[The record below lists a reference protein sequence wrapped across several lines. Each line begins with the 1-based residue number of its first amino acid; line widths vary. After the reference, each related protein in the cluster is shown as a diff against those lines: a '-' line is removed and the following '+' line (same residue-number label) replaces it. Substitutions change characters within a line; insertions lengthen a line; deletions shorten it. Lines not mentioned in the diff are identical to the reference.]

1 MEVWQTKDTI
11 LISDSDDTIAD
22 DKQDVRKVMASEVLD
37 SLCCEL
43 FCCNSWR
50 QADECNA
57 INQLTRKVETRKLEN
72 LEKALSICFLRNE
85 SVSYHN

>member
-37 SLCCEL
+37 SLDAVNCFAVIHGDKL
-43 FCCNSWR
+43 M
-50 QADECNA
+50 NA
-57 INQLTRKVETRKLEN
+57 ML
-72 LEKALSICFLRNE
+72 
-85 SVSYHN
+85 

>member
-37 SLCCEL
+37 SLDAVNCFAVIL
-43 FCCNSWR
+43 G
-50 QADECNA
+50 DKLMNA
-57 INQLTRKVETRKLEN
+57 ML
-72 LEKALSICFLRNE
+72 
-85 SVSYHN
+85 